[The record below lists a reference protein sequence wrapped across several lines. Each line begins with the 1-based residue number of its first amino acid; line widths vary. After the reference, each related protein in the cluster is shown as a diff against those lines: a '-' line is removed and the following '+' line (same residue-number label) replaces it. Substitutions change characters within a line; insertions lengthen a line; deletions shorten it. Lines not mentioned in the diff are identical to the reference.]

1 MLHRIYGIQQIGV
14 GTSNFAKTFQ
24 WYIDNLGF
32 DAKIFEDNTVAEL
45 MLPYTGGEPHQRRAG
60 LAMNLQGGGG
70 LEIWQ
75 YKDRAPEPPQLFVQ
89 LGDFGIFAAKVRC
102 PNIDKAYR
110 HLVSQNTKPLCPP
123 SPNPAGVQHFFV
135 ADPAG
140 NLIDVVEDS
149 LMYSNMK
156 QPTSGICGALIGVSD
171 INEARRVYS
180 DILGYD
186 QVVYDVEGA
195 AEDFFCLP
203 GGGERIHRVLL
214 THSQPRQGGFSKL
227 FGTSSIELVQCL
239 DRSPQ
244 KIFKNRL
251 WGDIGFIHLCFDIKN
266 MAELERLCNSKGF
279 PFTVDSN
286 VKGRF
291 DMGDAA
297 GHFTYIEDPDGTLIE
312 FVETYK
318 VPLIK
323 ALGISLNMEK
333 KPIDATIPD
342 WLIKLLRIK
351 RVKKV
356 V

>member
-1 MLHRIYGIQQIGV
+1 MFVLADTNMSNIGDV
-14 GTSNFAKTFQ
+14 IGTISQKL
-24 WYIDNLGF
+24 IPNL
-32 DAKIFEDNTVAEL
+32 L
-45 MLPYTGGEPHQRRAG
+45 SL
-60 LAMNLQGGGG
+60 
-70 LEIWQ
+70 
-75 YKDRAPEPPQLFVQ
+75 
-89 LGDFGIFAAKVRC
+89 
-102 PNIDKAYR
+102 
-110 HLVSQNTKPLCPP
+110 
-123 SPNPAGVQHFFV
+123 
-135 ADPAG
+135 
-140 NLIDVVEDS
+140 EDS
-149 LMYSNMK
+149 LMYSNMG

-180 DILGYD
+180 DIFGYD

-297 GHFTYIEDPDGTLIE
+297 GHFTNIEDPDGNLIE
-312 FVETYK
+312 FVETYYIPVLEK
-318 VPLIK
+318 FNIGINLKKRDPEK
-323 ALGISLNMEK
+323 ALPNFIMGGLRFLRKGADYTSSRTAKEK
-333 KPIDATIPD
+333 NKIAEECAEN
-342 WLIKLLRIK
+342 LKAKLEK
-351 RVKKV
+351 ESENHQ
-356 V
+356 

>member
-1 MLHRIYGIQQIGV
+1 MAHRIYGIQQIGL
-14 GTSNFAKTFQ
+14 GTSNFAKTHQ

-60 LAMNLQGGGG
+60 LAMNLQGGSG

-75 YKDRAPEPPQLFVQ
+75 YKDRTPEPPHIFVQ
-89 LGDFGIFAAKVRC
+89 LGDFGIFAAKVKC
-102 PNIDKAYR
+102 PNIDAAYK
-110 HLVSQNTKPLCPP
+110 HLTNNGVKPLSLPI
-123 SPNPAGVQHFFV
+123 PNPVGTPHFFV

-140 NLIDVVEDS
+140 NLIDVVEEAN
-149 LMYSNMK
+149 MYQKMGL
-156 QPTSGICGALIGVSD
+156 PTSGICGAIVGVSNID
-171 INEARRVYS
+171 DAMRLYS
-180 DILGYD
+180 GILGYD
-186 QVVYDVEGA
+186 KVVYDKQGA
-195 AEDFFCLP
+195 SEDFFGLP
-203 GGGERIHRVLL
+203 GGGEKMRRVLL
-214 THSQPRQGGFSKL
+214 THTEPRKGGFSKL
-227 FGTSSIELVQCL
+227 FGTSYIELVQCL
-239 DRSPQ
+239 DRRPQ

-286 VKGRF
+286 VKGHF

-323 ALGISLNMEK
+323 ALGIKLNMEN
-333 KPIDATIPD
+333 KPADANIPD
-342 WLIKLLRIK
+342 WIIRLLKLK
-351 RVKKV
+351 RAKKAV
-356 V
+356 